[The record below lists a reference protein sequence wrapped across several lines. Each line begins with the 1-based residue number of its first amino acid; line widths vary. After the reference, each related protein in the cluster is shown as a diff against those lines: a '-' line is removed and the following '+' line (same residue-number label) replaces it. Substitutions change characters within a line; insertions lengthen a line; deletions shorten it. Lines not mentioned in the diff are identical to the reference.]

1 MADEGYLIGY
11 EDVNGNFVQ
20 IGQFNNAAD
29 DVTQP
34 LVLRH
39 TNSGETLELDGSSF
53 RPSTQIGD
61 ANNRPDV
68 FANTVDLNS
77 LVGAGLDT
85 KADLTQS
92 GGVLVASQLPDLAIT
107 NIDVVA
113 DQSARLALDAE
124 EGDVAI
130 QTDISETFILSTND
144 PTVNSNWKKVQ
155 LDVLGAIDGQQIT
168 PSQTGTSTNPT
179 TVESDTVT
187 ATNIEAGQIGDS
199 SNRPDLFADTVDANQ
214 LTGVSTGG
222 DRQGCR
228 VFLSS
233 NQNITQGNRAK
244 IQFDNEVYDSD
255 NNFDTSSHN
264 WTCPEDGIYLVHLSV
279 LFTGGNNADNR
290 QTFIGTAS
298 TIQPSFEGEF
308 VQRGSSDSGDKI
320 HATTVNK
327 YNSGETIAAYARNTD
342 SNDEL
347 RAGNQTQDSFFE
359 VAFLGGL

>member
-11 EDVNGNFVQ
+11 EDVNGNFIQ

-61 ANNRPDV
+61 TNNRPNV
-68 FANTVDLNS
+68 FANTVDLNT

-113 DQSARLALDAE
+113 DQTARLALDAE

-155 LDVLGAIDGQQIT
+155 LDVLGAIDGQTIT
-168 PSQTGTSTNPT
+168 PAQTGTSTNPT
-179 TVESDTVT
+179 DVESDTVT
-187 ATNIEAGQIGDS
+187 ATNVEAGQVGDS
-199 SNRPDLFADTVDANQ
+199 SNRPDVFADTVDANS
-214 LTGVSTGG
+214 LTGSVKN
-222 DRQGCR
+222 QGCR

-233 NQNITQGNRAK
+233 DQSISQNTNEK
-244 IQFDNEVYDSD
+244 IQFDSEVYDSG
-255 NNFDTSSHN
+255 NNFSTSSHD
-264 WTCPEDGIYLVHLSV
+264 WTCPKDGLYMANLHIY
-279 LFTGGNNADNR
+279 FQGGGPDQDR
-290 QTFIGTAS
+290 RLMIGTA
-298 TIQPSFEGEF
+298 TNPIPNNEGTR
-308 VQRGSSDSGDKI
+308 VIDDSSDSNRAMSASTI
-320 HATTVNK
+320 NK
-327 YNSGETIAAYARNTD
+327 YSSGDTIAGYAKNNN
-342 SNDEL
+342 SSDEL
-347 RAGNQTQDSFFE
+347 QGGPDSFETFLE

>member
-61 ANNRPDV
+61 TNNRPDV

-113 DQSARLALDAE
+113 DQTARLALNAE

-155 LDVLGAIDGQQIT
+155 LDVLGAIDGQTIT
-168 PSQTGTSTNPT
+168 PAQTGTSTNPT
-179 TVESDTVT
+179 DVE
-187 ATNIEAGQIGDS
+187 AGNIEAGTIG
-199 SNRPDLFADTVDANQ
+199 SNSDRPDLLADQVDAKSLGHSIEDTTGTNKSAGTVFTNSTNQ
-214 LTGVSTGG
+214 VRYVVVTVTNTTGSSAFVNTTLQIDSTANPTAAFDEFAGVIGNNRKRTLTGLVAPGKNY
-222 DRQGCR
+222 R
-228 VFLSS
+228 V
-233 NQNITQGNRAK
+233 R
-244 IQFDNEVYDSD
+244 
-255 NNFDTSSHN
+255 
-264 WTCPEDGIYLVHLSV
+264 
-279 LFTGGNNADNR
+279 LFANGSIDLWREADY
-290 QTFIGTAS
+290 I
-298 TIQPSFEGEF
+298 
-308 VQRGSSDSGDKI
+308 
-320 HATTVNK
+320 
-327 YNSGETIAAYARNTD
+327 
-342 SNDEL
+342 
-347 RAGNQTQDSFFE
+347 
-359 VAFLGGL
+359 

>member
-1 MADEGYLIGY
+1 MPNEGYLIGY

-29 DVTQP
+29 DVTKP

-61 ANNRPDV
+61 TNNRPDV
-68 FANTVDLNS
+68 FANTVDLNT

-113 DQSARLALDAE
+113 DQTARLALNAE

-144 PTVNSNWKKVQ
+144 PTVDSNWKKVQ

-168 PSQTGTSTNPT
+168 PAQTGTSTNPT
-179 TVESDTVT
+179 TVQSDTATSDISVINQELSLGEDIVT
-187 ATNIEAGQIGDS
+187 PDS
-199 SNRPDLFADTVDANQ
+199 NGELSYTAPRLRVDP
-214 LTGVSTGG
+214 
-222 DRQGCR
+222 QGSP
-228 VFLSS
+228 VDV
-233 NQNITQGNRAK
+233 NG
-244 IQFDNEVYDSD
+244 
-255 NNFDTSSHN
+255 
-264 WTCPEDGIYLVHLSV
+264 
-279 LFTGGNNADNR
+279 FTGGSDGDVVMVEMPISGLSNITVRHNS
-290 QTFIGTAS
+290 GTNQS
-298 TIQPSFEGEF
+298 IFL
-308 VQRGSSDSGDKI
+308 DSGTDFTISTDK
-320 HATTVNK
+320 
-327 YNSGETIAAYARNTD
+327 D
-342 SNDEL
+342 SL
-347 RAGNQTQDSFFE
+347 PGRG
-359 VAFLGGL
+359 LGVPAHHLCHSQEHQGLDKQLGVQ

>member
-61 ANNRPDV
+61 TNNRPDV

-113 DQSARLALDAE
+113 DQSARLALNAE

-144 PTVNSNWKKVQ
+144 PTVDSNWKKVK

-199 SNRPDLFADTVDANQ
+199 SNRPDLFADQVDAKS
-214 LTGVSTGG
+214 LGHS
-222 DRQGCR
+222 
-228 VFLSS
+228 
-233 NQNITQGNRAK
+233 I
-244 IQFDNEVYDSD
+244 E
-255 NNFDTSSHN
+255 DT
-264 WTCPEDGIYLVHLSV
+264 T
-279 LFTGGNNADNR
+279 
-290 QTFIGTAS
+290 GTAKS
-298 TIQPSFEGEF
+298 AGTVFTNNTNQ
-308 VQRGSSDSGDKI
+308 VRYVAVTVANTTGSSTLVNAVLQIDSTSAPTAPFDRFSGVIGDGRLRTLRGLVAPGK
-320 HATTVNK
+320 N
-327 YNSGETIAAYARNTD
+327 YRL
-342 SNDEL
+342 EL
-347 RAGNQTQDSFFE
+347 FANGSISEWREADYI
-359 VAFLGGL
+359 

>member
-53 RPSTQIGD
+53 RPSTQIGEPT
-61 ANNRPDV
+61 NRPDV

-113 DQSARLALDAE
+113 DQSSRLALNAE

-130 QTDISETFILSTND
+130 QTDVSETFILSTND
-144 PTVNSNWKKVQ
+144 PTVDSNWKKVQ

-168 PSQTGTSTNPT
+168 PAQTGTSTNR
-179 TVESDTVT
+179 
-187 ATNIEAGQIGDS
+187 GDV
-199 SNRPDLFADTVDANQ
+199 FADTVDTNN
-214 LTGVSTGG
+214 LTGVQTGAN
-222 DRQGCR
+222 RQGWQMQMISSWRNHNYESTNQRR
-228 VFLSS
+228 VRQQYREYSAWRWLR
-233 NQNITQGNRAK
+233 NIRSPNGRRGCVV
-244 IQFDNEVYDSD
+244 FGGSR
-255 NNFDTSSHN
+255 
-264 WTCPEDGIYLVHLSV
+264 VHV
-279 LFTGGNNADNR
+279 TR
-290 QTFIGTAS
+290 IR
-298 TIQPSFEGEF
+298 E
-308 VQRGSSDSGDKI
+308 
-320 HATTVNK
+320 
-327 YNSGETIAAYARNTD
+327 
-342 SNDEL
+342 
-347 RAGNQTQDSFFE
+347 
-359 VAFLGGL
+359 

>member
-1 MADEGYLIGY
+1 MPNEGYLIGY
-11 EDVNGNFVQ
+11 EDVNDNFVQ

-29 DVTQP
+29 DVTKP

-61 ANNRPDV
+61 TNNRPDV

-77 LVGAGLDT
+77 LVGADT

-113 DQSARLALDAE
+113 DQTARLALNAE

-155 LDVLGAIDGQQIT
+155 LDVLGAIDGQTIT
-168 PSQTGTSTNPT
+168 PAQTGTSANR
-179 TVESDTVT
+179 
-187 ATNIEAGQIGDS
+187 GDV
-199 SNRPDLFADTVDANQ
+199 FANTVDTNN
-214 LTGVSTGG
+214 LTGVQTGA

-233 NQNITQGNRAK
+233 DQSISQNTNEK
-244 IQFDNEVYDSD
+244 ILFDSEVYDSG

-264 WTCPEDGIYLVHLSV
+264 WTCPKDGLYAVNLQCSFI
-279 LFTGGNNADNR
+279 GGGTSQR
-290 QTFIGTAS
+290 RVVRIGTATNLTPNAVGATS
-298 TIQPSFEGEF
+298 
-308 VQRGSSDSGDKI
+308 RHNSSDTLDRISV
-320 HATTVNK
+320 TTINK
-327 YNSGETIAAYARNTD
+327 YQAQDTIAGYVRNIDQSDTLESSD
-342 SNDEL
+342 RSGATYL
-347 RAGNQTQDSFFE
+347 E

>member
-1 MADEGYLIGY
+1 MPNEGYLIGY

-29 DVTQP
+29 DVTKP

-61 ANNRPDV
+61 TNNRPDV
-68 FANTVDLNS
+68 FANTVDLNT

-113 DQSARLALDAE
+113 DQTARLALNAE

-144 PTVNSNWKKVQ
+144 PTVDSNWKKVQ

-168 PSQTGTSTNPT
+168 PAQTGTSTNR
-179 TVESDTVT
+179 
-187 ATNIEAGQIGDS
+187 GDV
-199 SNRPDLFADTVDANQ
+199 FADTVDTNN
-214 LTGVSTGG
+214 LTGVQTGAN
-222 DRQGCR
+222 RQGCR
-228 VFLSS
+228 AFLSS
-233 NQNITQGNRAK
+233 DQSISSGSTSK
-244 IQFDNEVYDSD
+244 IQFDSEVYDNGS
-255 NNFDTSSHN
+255 NFDTTTN
-264 WTCPEDGIYLVHLSV
+264 EWTCPANGLYAVNLQVKFGLGGSNGDARQV
-279 LFTGGNNADNR
+279 L
-290 QTFIGTAS
+290 I
-298 TIQPSFEGEF
+298 
-308 VQRGSSDSGDKI
+308 GSSST
-320 HATTVNK
+320 ATPNNNGASNERASSDVLSISSVSTVNK
-327 YNSGETIAAYARNTD
+327 YTQSDTIAGYVRNRDSSDTINSG
-342 SNDEL
+342 
-347 RAGNQTQDSFFE
+347 AGNIETFFE
-359 VAFLGGL
+359 IAFLGSL

>member
-1 MADEGYLIGY
+1 MPNEGYLIGY

-29 DVTQP
+29 DVTKP

-39 TNSGETLELDGSSF
+39 TNSGETLKLDGSSF

-68 FANTVDLNS
+68 FANTVDLNT
-77 LVGAGLDT
+77 LVGADT

-113 DQSARLALDAE
+113 DQTARLALNAE

-144 PTVNSNWKKVQ
+144 PTVDSNWKKVQ

-168 PSQTGTSTNPT
+168 PSQTGTSTNR
-179 TVESDTVT
+179 
-187 ATNIEAGQIGDS
+187 GDV
-199 SNRPDLFADTVDANQ
+199 FADTVDTNN
-214 LTGVSTGG
+214 LTGVQTGAN
-222 DRQGCR
+222 RQGCR
-228 VFLSS
+228 VVLSS
-233 NQNITQGNRAK
+233 NQSISQGISTK
-244 IQFDNEVYDSD
+244 IQFDSEVYDSD
-255 NNFDTSSHN
+255 NNFDTSSHE
-264 WTCPEDGIYLVHLSV
+264 WTCPQDGLYMANLQVSFIG
-279 LFTGGNNADNR
+279 GGNNESR
-290 QTFIGTAS
+290 RVTIGTAAGGF
-298 TIQPSFEGEF
+298 PSNEGAFNRQE
-308 VQRGSSDSGDKI
+308 SSDSTDIISVSTINEYTSGD
-320 HATTVNK
+320 
-327 YNSGETIAAYARNTD
+327 TIVGFAENANNTD
-342 SNDEL
+342 QLES
-347 RAGNQTQDSFFE
+347 GTKSFQTFFE

>member
-61 ANNRPDV
+61 TNNRPDV
-68 FANTVDLNS
+68 FANTVDLNT

-113 DQSARLALDAE
+113 DQTARLALDAE

-155 LDVLGAIDGQQIT
+155 LDVLGAIDGQTIT
-168 PSQTGTSTNPT
+168 PAQTGTSTNPT

-187 ATNIEAGQIGDS
+187 ATNVEAGQIGDS
-199 SNRPDLFADTVDANQ
+199 NNRSDVFADTVDANNVV
-214 LTGVSTGG
+214 GA
-222 DRQGCR
+222 RQGCR

-233 NQNITQGNRAK
+233 DQSITTGALTQM
-244 IQFDNEVYDSD
+244 QFDSVVYDSD
-255 NNFDTSSHN
+255 GNFDTTSHE
-264 WTCPEDGIYLVHLSV
+264 WTCPEDGVYAITAQTQFAS
-279 LFTGGNNADNR
+279 GNNGDRRKLTIGDSGGGATGEGAVAFKEAS
-290 QTFIGTAS
+290 QTFDRFNAS
-298 TIQPSFEGEF
+298 TINKYAQGDIIAAFASNF
-308 VQRGSSDSGDKI
+308 DSGD
-320 HATTVNK
+320 TLR
-327 YNSGETIAAYARNTD
+327 SGD
-342 SNDEL
+342 SS
-347 RAGNQTQDSFFE
+347 QDSFLE
-359 VAFLGGL
+359 VVFLGGL

>member
-29 DVTQP
+29 DVTKP

-61 ANNRPDV
+61 TNNRPDV

-113 DQSARLALDAE
+113 DQTARLALNAE

-155 LDVLGAIDGQQIT
+155 LDVLGAIDGQTIT
-168 PSQTGTSTNPT
+168 PAQTGTSTNPT
-179 TVESDTVT
+179 DVE
-187 ATNIEAGQIGDS
+187 AGNIEAGTIGS
-199 SNRPDLFADTVDANQ
+199 SGSRPDLLADRVSISEVATKSHQTSDQTIPSGTRTTIDIDSTAFEDTDVVTADFANNQ
-214 LTGVSTGG
+214 V
-222 DRQGCR
+222 
-228 VFLSS
+228 V
-233 NQNITQGNRAK
+233 
-244 IQFDNEVYDSD
+244 IQ
-255 NNFDTSSHN
+255 
-264 WTCPEDGIYLVHLSV
+264 EDGIYVIDGRVQLRSSSNWSTGDSFKIIISLNGSIKSV
-279 LFTGGNNADNR
+279 IDGRKAGTDRQGMNIRDTVNA
-290 QTFIGTAS
+290 
-298 TIQPSFEGEF
+298 
-308 VQRGSSDSGDKI
+308 SSGDSIRLKISQDSGGSVD
-320 HATTVNK
+320 
-327 YNSGETIAAYARNTD
+327 TI
-342 SNDEL
+342 
-347 RAGNQTQDSFFE
+347 
-359 VAFLGGL
+359 GLLDHTRLIISRVG

>member
-1 MADEGYLIGY
+1 MPNEGYLIGY

-29 DVTQP
+29 DVTKP

-61 ANNRPDV
+61 TNNRPDV
-68 FANTVDLNS
+68 FANTVDLNT

-113 DQSARLALDAE
+113 DQTARLALNAE

-144 PTVNSNWKKVQ
+144 PTVDSNWKKVQ

-168 PSQTGTSTNPT
+168 PAQTGTSTNR
-179 TVESDTVT
+179 
-187 ATNIEAGQIGDS
+187 GDV
-199 SNRPDLFADTVDANQ
+199 FADTVDTNN
-214 LTGVSTGG
+214 LTGVQTGAN
-222 DRQGCR
+222 RQGCR
-228 VFLSS
+228 AFLSS
-233 NQNITQGNRAK
+233 DQSISSGSVSK
-244 IQFDNEVYDSD
+244 IQFDSEVYDNGS
-255 NNFDTSSHN
+255 NFDTTAN
-264 WTCPEDGIYLVHLSV
+264 EWTCPANGLYAVNLQVDFFGGAGGDQRDVIIGSGTSSSSTGEGANNRRVSSDLTDKISV
-279 LFTGGNNADNR
+279 
-290 QTFIGTAS
+290 S
-298 TIQPSFEGEF
+298 TI
-308 VQRGSSDSGDKI
+308 
-320 HATTVNK
+320 NK
-327 YNSGETIAAYARNTD
+327 YNSGDTISGYASNTN
-342 SNDEL
+342 SNDTL
-347 RAGNQTQDSFFE
+347 NSGDNNSTSFLE
-359 VAFLGGL
+359 VAFLGSL

>member
-11 EDVNGNFVQ
+11 EDAQGNFVQ

-61 ANNRPDV
+61 TNNRPDV

-113 DQSARLALDAE
+113 DQTARLALNAE

-144 PTVNSNWKKVQ
+144 PTVNSNWKKIK
-155 LDVLGAIDGQQIT
+155 LDVSGAIDGQTIT
-168 PSQTGTSTNPT
+168 PAQTGTS
-179 TVESDTVT
+179 
-187 ATNIEAGQIGDS
+187 
-199 SNRPDLFADTVDANQ
+199 SNRTDVIANTVDTNN
-214 LTGVSTGG
+214 LTGVSTGA
-222 DRQGCR
+222 DLQGCR

-233 NQNITQGNRAK
+233 DQSITQSDASK
-244 IQFDNEVYDSD
+244 IQFDNVSYDSD
-255 NNFDTSSHN
+255 NNFSTSSHS
-264 WTCPEDGIYLVHLSV
+264 WTCPQNGLYAVNMQVGFDSGGAGDKRAAFIGKETTGFTSNEGAFNELNSTDVLDRLSV
-279 LFTGGNNADNR
+279 
-290 QTFIGTAS
+290 S
-298 TIQPSFEGEF
+298 TI
-308 VQRGSSDSGDKI
+308 
-320 HATTVNK
+320 NK
-327 YNSGETIAAYARNTD
+327 YAQGDTIAGYARND
-342 SNDEL
+342 GSNDTL
-347 RAGNQTQDSFFE
+347 SSGNSNFRTFLE
-359 VAFLGGL
+359 VAFLGSL

>member
-1 MADEGYLIGY
+1 MANEGYLIGF
-11 EDVNGNFVQ
+11 EDAQGNFVQ

-61 ANNRPDV
+61 TNNRPDV

-113 DQSARLALDAE
+113 DQTARLALDAE

-155 LDVLGAIDGQQIT
+155 LDVLGAIDGQTIT
-168 PSQTGTSTNPT
+168 PAQTGTSTNRT
-179 TVESDTVT
+179 
-187 ATNIEAGQIGDS
+187 
-199 SNRPDLFADTVDANQ
+199 DLFADTVDANS
-214 LTGVSTGG
+214 LTGSVKN
-222 DRQGCR
+222 QGCR

-233 NQNITQGNRAK
+233 SQSISQGNKAK
-244 IQFDNEVYDSD
+244 IQFDSQVYDS
-255 NNFDTSSHN
+255 NFNFGISSHA
-264 WTCPEDGIYLVHLSV
+264 WTCPADGLYAVNLQAQFSG
-279 LFTGGNNADNR
+279 GGNSQIRQVAVGTATSATVTNEGAVNR
-290 QTFIGTAS
+290 QN
-298 TIQPSFEGEF
+298 
-308 VQRGSSDSGDKI
+308 SSDSVDRLSVSTI
-320 HATTVNK
+320 NK
-327 YNSGETIAAYARNTD
+327 YSSGDTIAGYALNDD
-342 SNDEL
+342 SNDVL
-347 RAGNQTQDSFFE
+347 QPGTRNSRTFLE

>member
-11 EDVNGNFVQ
+11 EDAQGNFVQ

-61 ANNRPDV
+61 TNNRPDL
-68 FANTVDLNS
+68 FANTVDLNT

-113 DQSARLALDAE
+113 DQTARLALNAE

-155 LDVLGAIDGQQIT
+155 LDVLGAIDGQTIT
-168 PSQTGTSTNPT
+168 PAQTGTSTNRT
-179 TVESDTVT
+179 DVVANS
-187 ATNIEAGQIGDS
+187 I
-199 SNRPDLFADTVDANQ
+199 DANS
-214 LTGVSTGG
+214 LSGSVTN
-222 DRQGCR
+222 QGCR

-233 NQNITQGNRAK
+233 NQSISQGTNTK
-244 IQFDNEVYDSD
+244 IQFDSEVYDS
-255 NNFDTSSHN
+255 NSNFDTSSHG
-264 WTCPEDGIYLVHLSV
+264 WTCSQDGLYMVNLQVT
-279 LFTGGNNADNR
+279 FFGGGNDQDR
-290 QTFIGTAS
+290 QVLIGTA
-298 TIQPSFEGEF
+298 TGPFPNNEGGF
-308 VQRGSSDSGDKI
+308 NKRNSSDSTD
-320 HATTVNK
+320 TLSVSTVNR
-327 YNSGETIAAYARNTD
+327 YASGDTIAGYAANFDSADSVQSGSGNT
-342 SNDEL
+342 N
-347 RAGNQTQDSFFE
+347 SFLE

>member
-1 MADEGYLIGY
+1 MADDGYLIGY

-20 IGQFNNAAD
+20 IGQFNNVAD

-61 ANNRPDV
+61 TNNRPDV

-113 DQSARLALDAE
+113 DQSSRLALNAE

-144 PTVNSNWKKVQ
+144 PTVDSNWKKVQ

-187 ATNIEAGQIGDS
+187 ATNVEADDINTSKLTLGTSNEYRTAFSDSALTDALNQASSGDHIRLGS
-199 SNRPDLFADTVDANQ
+199 TSFTQNRTITKDFITISG
-214 LTGVSTGG
+214 TG
-222 DRQGCR
+222 
-228 VFLSS
+228 
-233 NQNITQGNRAK
+233 
-244 IQFDNEVYDSD
+244 
-255 NNFDTSSHN
+255 
-264 WTCPEDGIYLVHLSV
+264 PM
-279 LFTGGNNADNR
+279 FTGTDIKAEWTLDGE
-290 QTFIGTAS
+290 S
-298 TIQPSFEGEF
+298 TIQDVSLGGTA
-308 VQRGSSDSGDKI
+308 QI
-320 HATTVNK
+320 TVNSIRSRV
-327 YNSGETIAAYARNTD
+327 SGVTMGGSTEIIINASRVLISDIIGNGASVTFANGTNNGVIDLCTD
-342 SNDEL
+342 IVLTDNGSNII
-347 RAGNQTQDSFFE
+347 GSVT
-359 VAFLGGL
+359 

>member
-61 ANNRPDV
+61 TNNRPDV
-68 FANTVDLNS
+68 FANTVDLNT
-77 LVGAGLDT
+77 LVGADT

-113 DQSARLALDAE
+113 DQTARLALNAE

-144 PTVNSNWKKVQ
+144 PTVDSNWKKVQ

-168 PSQTGTSTNPT
+168 PSQTGTSTNR
-179 TVESDTVT
+179 
-187 ATNIEAGQIGDS
+187 GDV
-199 SNRPDLFADTVDANQ
+199 FADTVDTNN
-214 LTGVSTGG
+214 LTGVQTGAN
-222 DRQGCR
+222 RQGCR
-228 VFLSS
+228 VFLSTDQS
-233 NQNITQGNRAK
+233 LSAGSIPQL
-244 IQFDNEVYDSD
+244 QFDTVEYDNGS
-255 NNFDTSSHN
+255 NFDTTN
-264 WTCPEDGIYLVHLSV
+264 NQWTCPK
-279 LFTGGNNADNR
+279 TGLYAVNLQVRFFGASSGDQR
-290 QTFIGTAS
+290 TAAVGS
-298 TIQPSFEGEF
+298 
-308 VQRGSSDSGDKI
+308 GSSATPTGEGSFARNSSLTSGDSLS
-320 HATTVNK
+320 TSTVNK
-327 YNSGETIAAYARNTD
+327 YTQGDIIAGY
-342 SNDEL
+342 
-347 RAGNQTQDSFFE
+347 AGNANSSDTAISGSGNNKTFFE
-359 VAFLGGL
+359 VAFIGSL

>member
-29 DVTQP
+29 DVTKP

-61 ANNRPDV
+61 TNNRPDV

-113 DQSARLALDAE
+113 DQTARLALNAE

-155 LDVLGAIDGQQIT
+155 LDVLGAIDGQTIT
-168 PSQTGTSTNPT
+168 PAQTGTSTNPT
-179 TVESDTVT
+179 DVE
-187 ATNIEAGQIGDS
+187 AGNIEAGTIGS
-199 SNRPDLFADTVDANQ
+199 SGSRPDLFADEIDANKTAQ
-214 LTGVSTGG
+214 ITTDTILITDQSNNTGT
-222 DRQGCR
+222 
-228 VFLSS
+228 
-233 NQNITQGNRAK
+233 
-244 IQFDNEVYDSD
+244 FDVIFRE
-255 NNFDTSSHN
+255 
-264 WTCPEDGIYLVHLSV
+264 I
-279 LFTGGNNADNR
+279 
-290 QTFIGTAS
+290 
-298 TIQPSFEGEF
+298 GEF
-308 VQRGSSDSGDKI
+308 VQILSSDTTISTGSINQNENLTVDSSYSLPIPAQTSRRYSCTSTVRTTAANADLILWEIYDGDLFI
-320 HATTVNK
+320 
-327 YNSGETIAAYARNTD
+327 GRLG
-342 SNDEL
+342 DESPF
-347 RAGNQTQDSFFE
+347 G
-359 VAFLGGL
+359 GGLNSTLQKTLPVSDFPVTIDLTYRKA

>member
-61 ANNRPDV
+61 TNNRPDV

-77 LVGAGLDT
+77 LVGADT

-113 DQSARLALDAE
+113 DQTARLALNAE

-144 PTVNSNWKKVQ
+144 PTVDSNWKKVQ

-168 PSQTGTSTNPT
+168 PAQTGTSANR
-179 TVESDTVT
+179 
-187 ATNIEAGQIGDS
+187 GDV
-199 SNRPDLFADTVDANQ
+199 FADTVDTNN
-214 LTGVSTGG
+214 LTGVQTGAN
-222 DRQGCR
+222 RQGCR

-233 NQNITQGNRAK
+233 PQSLSAGNVAQ
-244 IQFDNEVYDSD
+244 IQFDSKVYDSD
-255 NNFDTSSHN
+255 NNFDTSAN
-264 WTCPEDGIYLVHLSV
+264 EWTCPKDGLYAVNLQVAFDSGSSGDDRGIRIASPS
-279 LFTGGNNADNR
+279 TSNPNNRGALIDKTDSGFFDKL
-290 QTFIGTAS
+290 QTS
-298 TIQPSFEGEF
+298 TINKYT
-308 VQRGSSDSGDKI
+308 SGDKI
-320 HATTVNK
+320 VGYAT
-327 YNSGETIAAYARNTD
+327 NSD
-342 SNDEL
+342 SSDEIT
-347 RAGNQTQDSFFE
+347 AGSQNSRSFLE
-359 VAFLGGL
+359 VAFIGGI

>member
-1 MADEGYLIGY
+1 MPNEGYLIGY

-29 DVTQP
+29 DVTKP

-68 FANTVDLNS
+68 FANTVDLNT
-77 LVGAGLDT
+77 LVGADT

-113 DQSARLALDAE
+113 DQTARLALNAE

-144 PTVNSNWKKVQ
+144 PTVDSNWKKVQ

-168 PSQTGTSTNPT
+168 PAQTGTSTNPT
-179 TVESDTVT
+179 DVVANSIDT
-187 ATNIEAGQIGDS
+187 NS
-199 SNRPDLFADTVDANQ
+199 
-214 LTGVSTGG
+214 LTGVN
-222 DRQGCR
+222 QGCR

-233 NQNITQGNRAK
+233 DQSISSGNVSK
-244 IQFDNEVYDSD
+244 IQFDSEVYDSG
-255 NNFDTSSHN
+255 NNFDTTSHG
-264 WTCPEDGIYLVHLSV
+264 WTCPKDGLYIVNLQVD
-279 LFTGGNNADNR
+279 FTGGVDGDDR
-290 QTFIGTAS
+290 RIQVGTNSIKTPSGEGLFKQKSNSQFFDELQAS
-298 TIQPSFEGEF
+298 
-308 VQRGSSDSGDKI
+308 
-320 HATTVNK
+320 TVNK
-327 YNSGETIAAYARNTD
+327 YTSGDTIAAYAV
-342 SNDEL
+342 
-347 RAGNQTQDSFFE
+347 NQGSSDTLGSGDANLATFFE
-359 VAFLGGL
+359 VAFLGSL

>member
-1 MADEGYLIGY
+1 MPNEGYLIGY
-11 EDVNGNFVQ
+11 EDVKGNFVE

-29 DVTQP
+29 DVTKP

-61 ANNRPDV
+61 TNNRPDV
-68 FANTVDLNS
+68 FANTVDLNT

-113 DQSARLALDAE
+113 DQTARLALNAE

-168 PSQTGTSTNPT
+168 PAQTGTSTNPT
-179 TVESDTVT
+179 TVQSDTTTANQVSTNTVT
-187 ATNIEAGQIGDS
+187 FDSGNASSQTIISDIVANQRTTSADDFIKGDIQVGTTSTTITNNLSPGRTIHIIIVSGVDS
-199 SNRPDLFADTVDANQ
+199 SGESFVDVLTAGRIYSSVNIITSHSTNAASSRSYSTSGFDSSLDLSMSADTY
-214 LTGVSTGG
+214 TVS
-222 DRQGCR
+222 
-228 VFLSS
+228 
-233 NQNITQGNRAK
+233 
-244 IQFDNEVYDSD
+244 
-255 NNFDTSSHN
+255 
-264 WTCPEDGIYLVHLSV
+264 
-279 LFTGGNNADNR
+279 
-290 QTFIGTAS
+290 
-298 TIQPSFEGEF
+298 
-308 VQRGSSDSGDKI
+308 
-320 HATTVNK
+320 
-327 YNSGETIAAYARNTD
+327 
-342 SNDEL
+342 L
-347 RAGNQTQDSFFE
+347 RAIAGF
-359 VAFLGGL
+359 

>member
-1 MADEGYLIGY
+1 MTDEGYLIGY
-11 EDVNGNFVQ
+11 EDAQGNFVQ

-53 RPSTQIGD
+53 RPSTQIGEPT
-61 ANNRPDV
+61 NRPDV

-113 DQSARLALDAE
+113 DQSSRLALNAE

-144 PTVNSNWKKVQ
+144 PTVDSNWKKVQ

-199 SNRPDLFADTVDANQ
+199 SNRPDVFADTVDANQ

-222 DRQGCR
+222 IKTKTR
-228 VFLSS
+228 VFLGSNSS
-233 NQNITQGNRAK
+233 ADPIPFNR
-244 IQFDNEVYDSD
+244 FSYDPD
-255 NNFDTSSHN
+255 NNFDTATNEYIVPATGSYQIALNVRLASSVSAG
-264 WTCPEDGIYLVHLSV
+264 TRADFLVKRNSSFIDSV
-279 LFTGGNNADNR
+279 ETNGTG
-290 QTFIGTAS
+290 S
-298 TIQPSFEGEF
+298 QPTTSVTDIRELT
-308 VQRGSSDSGDKI
+308 SGDSI
-320 HATTVNK
+320 TIENFRGRSVA
-327 YNSGETIAAYARNTD
+327 SGQRNT
-342 SNDEL
+342 
-347 RAGNQTQDSFFE
+347 
-359 VAFLGGL
+359 FLTIIRLE